1 MEQSPR
7 LSLSYV
13 MPAQAQK
20 HVTVNESFRRLDA
33 LTQLAVL
40 SRTVAAEPG
49 VPAEGDA
56 YILPAS
62 PTGSNWSGFSADNIA
77 VFQDGAWIEITSVTG
92 LRAWIGDESALAAF
106 NGAGWGVVTGGGGG
120 ETALQFG
127 VNTTA
132 DATNRLSVKSDAILF
147 SHDDVTPGND
157 DCLVKV
163 NKAASS
169 DTGSFLFQSN
179 FSGRAEFG
187 LIGND
192 DFTMK
197 VSADG
202 AVWNDAIVIDKDN
215 GDVGIGQSPGEK
227 FHVFSD
233 AGKICLE
240 RPSGG
245 KAYIEAASSSQY
257 RIEAENTAGQVI
269 IDITPLPANTSNA
282 LFRFFRTTDTNG
294 DVRFDVM
301 KGNGGTTTNH
311 RFRGNDD
318 VSTANFV
325 CNNNGR
331 FGVGEGSPSALFHV
345 DGGGALFGNPT
356 GGDKGTGTINAQAV
370 YDDNAL
376 LSCYVFDQVLDGDI
390 DIAKWD
396 AKTPDRQVPAEFEEI
411 EDENGDAFSR
421 EKKPAKTEPR
431 LHEPLRKFA
440 ARIGGDYDP
449 LTLDGYAR
457 HWRERRHLT
466 AMPNEAAFDPELG
479 LAAGEWIQ
487 RLVETAEIQAVLIE
501 ELNRRLKV
509 VEQARPLKRV

>member
-40 SRTVAAEPG
+40 SRTVAAAPG
-49 VPAEGDA
+49 APAEGDA

-62 PTGSNWSGFSADNIA
+62 PTGSDWAGFSADNIA

-92 LRAWIGDESALAAF
+92 LRAWIADESALAAF
-106 NGAGWGVVTGGGGG
+106 NGAGWVVTGGGAA

-127 VNTTA
+127 VNTSA

-163 NKAASS
+163 NKAATA

-202 AVWNDAIVIDKDN
+202 AVWNNAIIIDKDN
-215 GDVGIGQSPGEK
+215 GFVGIGDAPADPL
-227 FHVFSD
+227 HVFHDTGSIKHEVTT
-233 AGKICLE
+233 GGSFEIQ
-240 RPSGG
+240 PNSGG
-245 KAYIEAASSSQY
+245 WYSLILNSGTGQAILDINPRSLNGT
-257 RIEAENTAGQVI
+257 ENT
-269 IDITPLPANTSNA
+269 
-282 LFRFFRTTDTNG
+282 LFRFFRETNTSG

-331 FGVGEGSPSALFHV
+331 FGVGEGSPSALLHV

-376 LSCYVFDQVLDGDI
+376 LSCYVFDQVLDGAI

-396 AKTPDRQVPAEFEEI
+396 AKTPDRQVPAELEEI
-411 EDENGDAFSR
+411 EDENGDAISR
-421 EKKPAKTEPR
+421 EKRPARIEQR
-431 LHEPLRKFA
+431 FHEPLRKFA

-457 HWRERRHLT
+457 HWRERRHLS
-466 AMPNEAAFDPELG
+466 AMPNEAAFDPEHG

-501 ELNRRLKV
+501 ELNRRLKF
-509 VEQARPLKRV
+509 VEQPRPFKRV